1 MCGSMPNATSLSPYI
16 ITFIPHLMVSADN
29 ARLLPNYC
37 LMTETSLHRFN
48 YESLILQIWHVEIQ
62 GTGAVKVEFA
72 ADLQRHQKAVNVV
85 RFSPSGEFL
94 ASADD
99 GKMFC

>member
-1 MCGSMPNATSLSPYI
+1 
-16 ITFIPHLMVSADN
+16 
-29 ARLLPNYC
+29 
-37 LMTETSLHRFN
+37 
-48 YESLILQIWHVEIQ
+48 LQIWHVEIQ

-99 GKMFC
+99 GKMIRCLLLYVHSFGNSSFKK

>member
-1 MCGSMPNATSLSPYI
+1 MWTSDQCYKF

-29 ARLLPNYC
+29 TGLLPNFC
-37 LMTETSLHRFN
+37 LMIETSLHGFH
-48 YESLILQIWHVEIQ
+48 YDSLILQIWHVEIQ

-99 GKMFC
+99 GKMIC

>member
-1 MCGSMPNATSLSPYI
+1 M
-16 ITFIPHLMVSADN
+16 
-29 ARLLPNYC
+29 
-37 LMTETSLHRFN
+37 
-48 YESLILQIWHVEIQ
+48 LQIWHVEIQ

-99 GKMFC
+99 GKMIC

>member
-1 MCGSMPNATSLSPYI
+1 
-16 ITFIPHLMVSADN
+16 
-29 ARLLPNYC
+29 
-37 LMTETSLHRFN
+37 
-48 YESLILQIWHVEIQ
+48 
-62 GTGAVKVEFA
+62 VKVEFA

-99 GKMFC
+99 GKLIYYVLHITCKAERGSTYVYPFRNSSFVVQRRQILPVSLYSYEVSSFTYKEFQ

>member
-1 MCGSMPNATSLSPYI
+1 
-16 ITFIPHLMVSADN
+16 MVSADN
-29 ARLLPNYC
+29 TGLLPNFC
-37 LMTETSLHRFN
+37 LMIETSLHGFH
-48 YESLILQIWHVEIQ
+48 YDSLILQIWHVEIQ

-99 GKMFC
+99 GKMIC